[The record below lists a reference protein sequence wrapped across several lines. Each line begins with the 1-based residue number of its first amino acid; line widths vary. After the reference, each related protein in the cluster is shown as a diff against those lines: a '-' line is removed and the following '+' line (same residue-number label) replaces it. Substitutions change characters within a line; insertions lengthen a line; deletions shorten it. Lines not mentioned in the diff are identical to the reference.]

1 MWVYDIISAAFFSV
15 LGLAVILGGFR
26 LGFGQWQDP
35 GQGFM
40 AVLAG
45 MSLTGLSLVWIVLT
59 RMKQR
64 SSRDVKSF
72 FATEQS
78 HRNVLMTLLPI
89 VLYALILNTL
99 GFPLTTFLF
108 LVFLFRVIEPQSW
121 TRSLVTALIV
131 AAVSFILFEILLK
144 VQFPSGIF
152 NLSRIKYWN
161 F

>member
-1 MWVYDIISAAFFSV
+1 MWIYDIISAVFFSL
-15 LGLAVILGGFR
+15 LGIAVILGGFQ

-45 MSLTGLSLVWIVLT
+45 VSLTCLSLVWIAITLT
-59 RMKQR
+59 KQR
-64 SSRDVKSF
+64 SPGDVKSF

-78 HRNVLMTLLPI
+78 HRNVSMTLLPI
-89 VLYALILNTL
+89 ALYALFLNTL

-108 LVFLFRVIEPQSW
+108 LMFLFRVIEPQSW
-121 TRSLVTALIV
+121 LRSLVTALIV
-131 AAVSFILFEILLK
+131 AVMSFILFEILLK
-144 VQFPSGIF
+144 VQFPPGIL
-152 NLSRIKYWN
+152 NISRVKYWS